1 MKGVLVSA
9 QTGESSRGD
18 LRSRRRFRSL
28 AIASIVWL
36 TFTVSLAGWWLYFG
50 LRQLSSLETAVPN
63 LAVEIAKHQRMLLL
77 EGGFLITCLIVG
89 GVTLLVLAWQQMLQA
104 RRLEDFFLTVSHEIK
119 TPLAGIQLQA
129 EMLKEELC
137 DGIPMS
143 GEDSQHATYPLNRT
157 SLSGYIDK
165 IIESVGRLS
174 LQFENSLFMAAI
186 CEEDSGT
193 SSLSRV
199 KSILKNNSRSALLVE
214 EVELKEEVALLE
226 PSFPSLKLAMDEN
239 PKIRVD
245 RRVLRAI
252 LNNLLQNA
260 VFHGKAKN
268 VVFTCHQEQSNNT
281 VKLTITDDGTGFDG
295 DPRNLARPFMRLSRS
310 SGTGLGLFLVQRLVN
325 LSGGDFSVTKED
337 CTSRPSPLD
346 TRFSTGFSVAI
357 TLPAAGKSSSL
368 T

>member
-1 MKGVLVSA
+1 MGGVLVSA

-137 DGIPMS
+137 DGLLMS
-143 GEDSQHATYPLNRT
+143 RDRSQHVADTTHGNRN

-165 IIESVGRLS
+165 IIESVARLS

-193 SSLSRV
+193 SSLSRI
-199 KSILKNNSRSALLVE
+199 KSVLKNNSRSSLLVE
-214 EVELKEEVALLE
+214 EIELKEELALLE
-226 PSFPSLKLAMDEN
+226 SSFPSLKLTMDEN

-268 VVFTCHQEQSNNT
+268 VVFTCRQEQSNKR
-281 VKLTITDDGTGFDG
+281 VKLIITDDGIGFDG
-295 DPRNLARPFMRLSRS
+295 DSRNLARPFMRLSRS

-325 LSGGDFSVTKED
+325 LSGGDFSIGKD
-337 CTSRPSPLD
+337 ACIPQQNSPG
-346 TRFSTGFSVAI
+346 TGFSVAI
-357 TLPAAGKSSSL
+357 TLPAASKGSSIL
-368 T
+368 